1 MVNEERSLRTRRG
14 PVRSGALRGALG
26 DEFCTRLFLSAIC
39 RGTDRLALDRLNAS
53 MKPIAIT
60 RPQRLAIVEADALP
74 ATAHVQPPLVLTQ
87 RPLRVRSASKA
98 SAAR

>member
-1 MVNEERSLRTRRG
+1 MKSAVSAPGE
-14 PVRSGALRGALG
+14 VRFEAAHCAAHLATNSAPG
-26 DEFCTRLFLSAIC
+26 CSLSAIR
-39 RGTDRLALDRLNAS
+39 RGADRLALDRLNAS
-53 MKPIAIT
+53 MKAIAFT

-87 RPLRVRSASKA
+87 RPLRMRSASEA